1 MPPAQGRIA
10 TNAPYVS
17 SEDAAAV
24 PEDEEEELLPNAIAR
39 VVESSESSWSG
50 GGTKAEN
57 DETPMGNFMPSLDA
71 RIEPVLGQARHM
83 DPPDPA
89 PEEGAEEAEAD
100 DGGGGGGRDV
110 AMQTTTGAECFPSS
124 SSYNRNDDDPDADA
138 AGAPTPTPTPTPLMV
153 LLVATKCY

>member
-1 MPPAQGRIA
+1 MPPPPQGRIA

-17 SEDAAAV
+17 SSEDAAALV
-24 PEDEEEELLPNAIAR
+24 PEEELLPNAIAR

-100 DGGGGGGRDV
+100 DGGGGRDV
-110 AMQTTTGAECFPSS
+110 AMQTTTGAESFPSS

-138 AGAPTPTPTPTPLMV
+138 AAAGAPTPTPTPLMV